1 MQPSFRS
8 RQTAEIA
15 AAFVPRRGFPRRDQ
29 PGAYLAK
36 GIPMSITSTVFTPA
50 SRAISSAKGLLRGSS
65 LQSMARALGVAV
77 GAVTLAASYQIAYEE
92 GRTLVQNV
100 RAGSARR
107 RARNT
112 SLLLLLMNSG
122 LPLEL
127 QDKLRRSR
135 DAVQT
140 GMALMTSQTLSSD
153 NHQIILAALTKV
165 SQGGCERDC

>member
-1 MQPSFRS
+1 
-8 RQTAEIA
+8 
-15 AAFVPRRGFPRRDQ
+15 
-29 PGAYLAK
+29 
-36 GIPMSITSTVFTPA
+36 MSITSTVFAPA
-50 SRAISSAKGLLRGSS
+50 SLAISSAKGLLRGSS

-92 GRTLVQNV
+92 GRTLVQDV

-107 RARNT
+107 RAHNT
-112 SLLLLLMNSG
+112 ALLLVLMNSA

-135 DAVQT
+135 DAVQA
-140 GMALMTSQTLSSD
+140 GMALLTSQTLSSD

-165 SQGGCERDC
+165 TQGDHERDC